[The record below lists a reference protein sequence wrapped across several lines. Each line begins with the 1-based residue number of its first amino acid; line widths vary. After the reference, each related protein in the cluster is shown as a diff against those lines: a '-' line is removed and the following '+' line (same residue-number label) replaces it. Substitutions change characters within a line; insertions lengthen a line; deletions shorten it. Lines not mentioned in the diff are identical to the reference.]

1 MKQHWHKNTET
12 SWFRDDMVYAGK
24 DHTKPNS
31 KTFICINHFYV
42 GEEEEKRGFKT
53 LEEAIDKADELW
65 PFMTK
70 AQMERKLIKD
80 EKCERQRLGID

>member
-12 SWFRDDMVYAGK
+12 SWFRDDMAYAGK

-31 KTFICINHFYV
+31 KTFICMSPF
-42 GEEEEKRGFKT
+42 EEDEEKTGFKT
-53 LEEAIDKADELW
+53 IKEAIDKADELW

-70 AQMERKLIKD
+70 AQMERKLIRD
-80 EKCERQRLGID
+80 EKWERKRLGIE